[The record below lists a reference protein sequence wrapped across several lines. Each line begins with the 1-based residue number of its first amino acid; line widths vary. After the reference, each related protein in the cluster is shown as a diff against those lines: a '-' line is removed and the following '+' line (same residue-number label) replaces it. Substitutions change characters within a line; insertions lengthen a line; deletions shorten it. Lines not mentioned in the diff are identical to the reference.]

1 LKRNA
6 ADGLFT
12 MPSKKRPWVP
22 FEVPTAYEFELLLFS
37 AAGKPLPMDLSPP
50 PASRLRKRRI
60 PSDEPSAKGSY
71 FVIPAKAGIQNR
83 LKTLDSGARS
93 ACPE

>member
-1 LKRNA
+1 MNRPYL
-6 ADGLFT
+6 LFT
-12 MPSKKRPWVP
+12 MPLKIKRPWSP
-22 FEVPTAYEFELLLFS
+22 LEVPTAYEFELLLFS

-50 PASRLRKRRI
+50 PASRLGKRRI

-83 LKTLDSGARS
+83 LKTLDSGSRF